1 MLRLASRTCLSF
13 VEDMTT
19 IRAVLVEDDE
29 KICALLSSYLQNHN
43 FEVTSVNDGADAA
56 VIIIEQQPDIV
67 ILDLMLPNADGF
79 SIYRQIKSSFSGK
92 ILFLTA
98 SEDDM
103 DQVAA
108 LEMGADD
115 FVNKPVQPRVLL
127 ARLRML
133 LRRKDDRQIVLSE
146 PQLRIFGELQLDN
159 SRKQC
164 QLNNQNIKLTSSEF
178 DLLWLLASHAE
189 EILTR
194 EFLVKTLRGIEYDG
208 IDRSMDNKVVVL
220 RKKLGDNPAL
230 PRKIIT
236 VRNKGYL
243 FVPDRW

>member
-1 MLRLASRTCLSF
+1 MLRLTSSACLSF

-29 KICALLSSYLQNHN
+29 KICALLSSYLQNHH
-43 FEVTSVNDGADAA
+43 FEVTSVSDGADAA
-56 VIIIEQQPDIV
+56 AIIIEQQPDIV

-79 SIYRQIKSSFSGK
+79 TIYRQIKSSYNGK

-133 LRRKDDRQIVLSE
+133 LRRKDDRQAVQSA
-146 PQLRIFGELQLDN
+146 PQMLNFGELSLDN

-164 QLNNQNIKLTSSEF
+164 RLNSENIKLTSSEF
-178 DLLWLLASHAE
+178 DLLWLLACHAE
-189 EILTR
+189 EVLSR

>member
-1 MLRLASRTCLSF
+1 MVNLPSNTFLLPMD
-13 VEDMTT
+13 DMPN

-29 KICALLSSYLQNHN
+29 KICELLSCYLTNHH
-43 FEVTSVNDGADAA
+43 FDVTCVNDGGNAA
-56 VIIIEQQPDIV
+56 VTIIEQQPDIV

-79 SIYRQIKSSFSGK
+79 TIYRQIKSSYRGK
-92 ILFLTA
+92 VVFLTA

-115 FVNKPVQPRVLL
+115 FVTKPVQPRVLL

-133 LRRKDDRQIVLSE
+133 LRRKTEKQAPHHE
-146 PQLRIFGELQLDN
+146 PKKISFGELELDD

-164 QLNNQNIKLTSSEF
+164 RLNNQDIKLTSSEF

-194 EFLVKTLRGIEYDG
+194 EYLVKTLRGIEYDG
-208 IDRSMDNKVVVL
+208 IDRTIDNKVVVL

-236 VRNKGYL
+236 VRSKGYL

>member
-1 MLRLASRTCLSF
+1 
-13 VEDMTT
+13 MTNT
-19 IRAVLVEDDE
+19 TAVLVEDDQ
-29 KICALLSSYLQNHN
+29 KICELLSSYLHNNH
-43 FEVTSVNDGADAA
+43 FDVTCINDGADAA
-56 VIIIEQQPDIV
+56 AVIIAQQPDIV

-79 SIYRQIKSSFSGK
+79 TIYRQIKSLYHGK

-98 SEDDM
+98 SEDDL
-103 DQVAA
+103 DQVMA

-133 LRRKDDRQIVLSE
+133 LRRGNEEKTAAPISKN
-146 PQLRIFGELQLDN
+146 INFGDLHLDN
-159 SRKQC
+159 QRKQC
-164 QLNNQNIKLTSSEF
+164 RLADVDIKLTSSEF

-189 EILTR
+189 EVLSR
-194 EFLVKTLRGIEYDG
+194 EYLVKTLRGIEYDG
-208 IDRSMDNKVVVL
+208 IDRTIDNKVVIL

-236 VRNKGYL
+236 VRSKGYL
-243 FVPDRW
+243 FVPERW

>member
-1 MLRLASRTCLSF
+1 
-13 VEDMTT
+13 MTN
-19 IRAVLVEDDE
+19 IKAVLVEDDL
-29 KICALLSSYLQNHN
+29 KICELLSSYLQNNH
-43 FEVTSVNDGADAA
+43 FDVTCINDGANAAA
-56 VIIIEQQPDIV
+56 VIIAQQPDIV

-79 SIYRQIKSSFSGK
+79 TIYRQIKSLYHGK

-98 SEDDM
+98 SEDDL
-103 DQVAA
+103 DQVMA

-133 LRRKDDRQIVLSE
+133 LRRDNEQKTAAPIGKS
-146 PQLRIFGELQLDN
+146 IHFGDLHLDN
-159 SRKQC
+159 QRKQC
-164 QLNNQNIKLTSSEF
+164 CLADADIKLTSSEF

-189 EILTR
+189 EVLSR
-194 EFLVKTLRGIEYDG
+194 EYLVKTLRGIEYDG
-208 IDRSMDNKVVVL
+208 IDRTIDNKVVIL

-236 VRNKGYL
+236 VRSKGYL
-243 FVPDRW
+243 FVPERW